1 MPATRR
7 WWTSLTRSRT
17 SSDRSWKAP
26 MTQDMPDAKAE
37 FVQERLLE
45 AAAEVLASVSN
56 AAMPL
61 HIVAARAGATTGAI
75 QYYFGDKRGLL
86 LAVMR
91 KHGLRVVARLQLLET
106 DTLPAPQ
113 VRARKILFRSEE
125 RRVGKEGG
133 CGESS

>member
-1 MPATRR
+1 
-7 WWTSLTRSRT
+7 
-17 SSDRSWKAP
+17 

-61 HIVAARAGATTGAI
+61 RIVAARAGATTGAI

-106 DTLPAPQ
+106 DTLPAPL
-113 VRARKILFRSEE
+113 VRVRKILFEFLPLDEE
-125 RRVGKEGG
+125 RRSASLPMPSRASPSRTRRWPMRGV
-133 CGESS
+133 SSMRCWRS